1 MREVVEIV
9 FEERSADIEKGL
21 YLIPRL
27 GEIMPE
33 EAGEGVQAV
42 YDDVRGRLR
51 VPFVNFVFRVLAN
64 YPEYLEF
71 AWDRISSYLLTRQFE
86 QTADELRALALPEA
100 ISERSSVEW
109 DSLGDL
115 DRIRMFTDT
124 IHYVL
129 PKLLLVATA
138 FDEGLGGASGVSAGE
153 GREQVEPGAAEGT
166 GAVPM
171 ISPDEADIR
180 LRTLFGQIKDRH
192 GHPDV
197 ASYYRGLANWPGFLE
212 TVWEELDSV
221 VDSGPVEERKL
232 DLQRHAKGVVG
243 LMALPNREEVVGLG
257 LEEESIRDLRAVL
270 AVFRFRVIPDTF
282 VEVALIKAFLDGPDA
297 ALKSRFSFV

>member
-1 MREVVEIV
+1 MV

-42 YDDVRGRLR
+42 YDDVQGRLR
-51 VPFVNFVFRVLAN
+51 VPFVNFIFRVLAN

-71 AWDRISSYLLTRQFE
+71 AWDRISPYLLTRQFE

-129 PKLLLVATA
+129 PKLLLAATA
-138 FDEGLGGASGVSAGE
+138 FDEGLGGASGVSADE
-153 GREQVEPGAAEGT
+153 GGEQVEPGVAEGT
-166 GAVPM
+166 SAVPM
-171 ISPDEADIR
+171 VSPDEADIR

-192 GHPDV
+192 GHPNV
-197 ASYYRGLANWPGFLE
+197 ASYYRGLANWPDFLE

-257 LEEESIRDLRAVL
+257 LEEEDIRDLRAVL